1 MKEKFTV
8 TITRSGW
15 WFEVLVKSDETER
28 VKYDIALL
36 FPNLTARRLKR
47 EIIKARKPKN
57 NWKKTYK
64 I

>member
-1 MKEKFTV
+1 MKEEFTV

-15 WFEVLVKSDETER
+15 WFEVWVKSDETER
-28 VKYDIALL
+28 VKFDFALL
-36 FPNLTARRLKR
+36 FPSLTARRLKR